1 MVLNYSSLVERFCCI
16 AYAFCKSVFSTFC
29 LCGFIDFL
37 DPEGWSQKA
46 TLVVL
51 LVVISSLKIL
61 KALLIRNGAQRN
73 FADARIRADIPH
85 RSTVSDFPLI
95 F

>member
-1 MVLNYSSLVERFCCI
+1 MLVLCNVFASLQKV
-16 AYAFCKSVFSTFC
+16 T
-29 LCGFIDFL
+29 DFL
-37 DPEGWSQKA
+37 DPEGGSQKA

-51 LVVISSLKIL
+51 VFVFSSLRVQNPFL
-61 KALLIRNGAQRN
+61 NTQRRATK
-73 FADARIRADIPH
+73 FCKHSHADIAH